1 MFWIIFFIVVFFV
14 WPAWLFIKLAR
25 YGQGILRPNFE
36 RMQRKIEEWSHFT
49 TDGFFAYNRLGG
61 KLFYYITMLYNFF
74 LLFIIFYFIV
84 HSLAK

>member
-25 YGQGILRPNFE
+25 YGQGFLRPNFE

-49 TDGFFAYNRLGG
+49 TDGFFAYNRPGG
-61 KLFYYITMLYNFF
+61 KMFYYF
-74 LLFIIFYFIV
+74 LLFYLVGIVLGIIIYILV
-84 HSLAK
+84 H